1 MYISVFLLNLD
12 FELLVE
18 ELKVI
23 FFFFFG
29 IPHAEPNDD

>member
-23 FFFFFG
+23 FFFG
-29 IPHAEPNDD
+29 IPHTEPNDD